1 MRVINLVLALTIAIL
16 VVTIFSL
23 SAPDTATGS
32 PSMADLLPAGPST
45 GGDGDGE
52 VLGTARTAQAGTDP
66 GGIDDESVLG
76 HYAQPEGTEAARRGA
91 EALSRISYPWQ
102 QMLPGWT
109 IEFHEATAG
118 AYGYTLTRERH
129 IDIYVRPDQSDHL
142 LAHVVAHEI
151 GHAVDVTLNDG
162 DDRRRWQDQRRI
174 ADDQWWPDNRAADFA
189 TGAGDFAESFAAWQV
204 GTYSFRSEIA
214 APPTDGDLALV
225 AELAQ
230 G

>member
-23 SAPDTATGS
+23 SSPDAATGS
-32 PSMADLLPAGPST
+32 QSMAGSGPAGPST
-45 GGDGDGE
+45 GQVGGE
-52 VLGTARTAQAGTDP
+52 ALGTARTAQADAATGV
-66 GGIDDESVLG
+66 DDGASSILG
-76 HYAQPEGTEAARRGA
+76 HYAQPDGSEVARRGA
-91 EALSRISYPWQ
+91 EALARISYPWQ

-151 GHAVDVTLNDG
+151 GHAVDVSLNDG
-162 DDRRRWQDQRRI
+162 DDRRRWQEQRHI
-174 ADDQWWPDNRAADFA
+174 EADQWWPDNRAADFA

-214 APPTDGDLALV
+214 APPTDADLTLV
-225 AELAQ
+225 AELAR